1 MRDPEGNT
9 LNEFPEADVIERY
22 LSKKLG
28 FIGSSEQE
36 ELEIE
41 ILLNQTITLQNIWV
55 FRVVPARDQVREEVT
70 QAFLEYSLQF
80 WINNC
85 EKHLRRKTEKEGGGV
100 GNGHFVGDKTSIAD
114 IKAAVL
120 MDTLLAIPGSEK
132 TLNPVDAPGLWKVK
146 EMVDLIPAY
155 AAYRGTDAF
164 RHHDDLQKEKVV
176 PKLEGYDMKKCHVF
190 S

>member
-1 MRDPEGNT
+1 

-22 LSKKLG
+22 LGKKLG
-28 FIGSSEQE
+28 FFGSTAQE

-55 FRVVPARDQVREEVT
+55 FRVVPARDQVRDEVT

-85 EKHLRRKTEKEGGGV
+85 EKHLKAKAEKEGREGGV
-100 GNGHFVGDKTSIAD
+100 GNGYFVGDRTSMAD

-120 MDTLLAIPGSEK
+120 MDILLAVPGSEK
-132 TLNPVDAPGLWKVK
+132 ALNPANAPGLWKVK
-146 EMVDLIPAY
+146 EKVDLIPAY
-155 AAYRGTDAF
+155 AAYRRTDAF
-164 RHHDDLQKEKVV
+164 KHHDDLQKEKVV
-176 PKLEGYDMKKCHVF
+176 PKLEGFDMKKCHVF